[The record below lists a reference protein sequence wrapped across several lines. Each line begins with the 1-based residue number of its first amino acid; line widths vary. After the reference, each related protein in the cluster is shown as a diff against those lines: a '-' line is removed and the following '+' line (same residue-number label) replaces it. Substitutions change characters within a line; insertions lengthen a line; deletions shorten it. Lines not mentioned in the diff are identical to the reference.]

1 MHPSSLK
8 FRQWLLLGAGY
19 SALHLAARYDLGCVY
34 GTTRTRQDDLKN
46 AGIIPITTDFLAVHD
61 EILRAVSTAEAVLV
75 SVAPDAGGD
84 PFLRLYQ
91 QALLASPTVRWVGYL
106 SSTSVYGDPQG
117 AKVTEDSPRLATS
130 PRGVARIMAEDAW
143 LALHKNHG
151 LPVSIFRLSGI
162 YGSGRSVFDKLA
174 AGRAQ
179 RLDKPDH
186 LFSRIHG
193 VDIAGVVAASLN
205 RAPDV
210 YNVCDTLP
218 ATGRQV
224 VEYACAL
231 SGGYPLPPLIPFEQ
245 AALSEMAQSFYA
257 DHRVI
262 LPEKIA
268 GFYDFVYPTYRE
280 GLQAIFSDFHAGP

>member
-1 MHPSSLK
+1 MRPSSLK
-8 FRQWLLLGAGY
+8 FRQWLFLGAGY
-19 SALHLAARYDLGCVY
+19 SALHLAALYDLGCVY
-34 GTTRTRQDDLKN
+34 GTTRTRTDALHN
-46 AGIIPITTDFLAVHD
+46 AGIIPIITDFSAVHPD
-61 EILRAVSTAEAVLV
+61 ILRAINTAEAVLV
-75 SVAPDAGGD
+75 SVAPDAAGD
-84 PFLRLYQ
+84 PCLRLYQ

-106 SSTSVYGDPQG
+106 SSTSVYGDHQG

-130 PRGVARIMAEDAW
+130 PRGIARIMAEDAW
-143 LALHKNHG
+143 QALYNDHG

-186 LFSRIHG
+186 MFSRIHG

-231 SGGYPLPPLIPFEQ
+231 SGYPLPPLIPFEQ

-257 DHRVI
+257 DHRLI

-280 GLQAIFSDFHAGP
+280 GLQAIFRDFHPRP